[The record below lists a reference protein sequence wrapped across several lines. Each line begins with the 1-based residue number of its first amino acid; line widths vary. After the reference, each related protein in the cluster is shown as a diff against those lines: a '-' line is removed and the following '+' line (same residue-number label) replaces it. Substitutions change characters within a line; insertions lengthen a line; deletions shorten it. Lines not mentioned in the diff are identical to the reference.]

1 MAGPGLSKSS
11 SLPAGDGIYIM
22 TTGRW
27 LSYPPKVRTKWSR
40 LAVIITC
47 FMYIHNCQLVLF
59 FLSVLANSVAT
70 ACYTPSNILNFSYMN
85 TPAIHYFHIDH
96 NAPCLPPKFWVLQS
110 REKSKIMVMENLWG
124 TQGAICLCEN
134 GGWGV
139 SCGKLAVQQKK
150 IVLVRLTLWWVVCY
164 PLLEKFIPRQVL
176 EYKRN
181 NFKNF

>member
-1 MAGPGLSKSS
+1 
-11 SLPAGDGIYIM
+11 
-22 TTGRW
+22 
-27 LSYPPKVRTKWSR
+27 
-40 LAVIITC
+40 
-47 FMYIHNCQLVLF
+47 
-59 FLSVLANSVAT
+59 
-70 ACYTPSNILNFSYMN
+70 
-85 TPAIHYFHIDH
+85 
-96 NAPCLPPKFWVLQS
+96 
-110 REKSKIMVMENLWG
+110 MENLWG

-139 SCGKLAVQQKK
+139 SCGKLAVEQKR